1 MLVDG
6 SIAKVIVK
14 GNKSDI
20 SYNNLVVK
28 HKYVYGVSTDY
39 SGKLIFKGLIKMYHM
54 TTIMIR
60 ILILDIIVRLFLEVD
75 G

>member
-1 MLVDG
+1 MG
-6 SIAKVIVK
+6 SSKVIVK

-39 SGKLIFKGLIKMYHM
+39 SGKLIFKGLDKNVSHDNYNDQNINSRHNSE
-54 TTIMIR
+54 
-60 ILILDIIVRLFLEVD
+60 IIFRS
-75 G
+75 